1 MYELFIQRAKEGC
14 QLCEKSEPEHSTF
27 VEALHCQ
34 VRATARRL
42 LKVQQSSKT
51 PRPTF
56 YSPHKTWTMAS
67 RYDPRTCSSYRLLPF
82 PKCWTTVFFKDFD
95 VAKNYF
101 GARGLVGSSG
111 ALAEESGNSW
121 NLVICR
127 RTNLPFPTSG
137 LSAIVGQ
144 YQRIGLLGA
153 QPTTWMPNWQT
164 SPVHHCR
171 PKQPVKPKGKTPISG
186 ELVLTRFRL
195 ASSSLSNSRCLLG
208 RTTIN

>member
-1 MYELFIQRAKEGC
+1 MYTVQTCRMSIFAMYELFIQRAKEGC

-67 RYDPRTCSSYRLLPF
+67 RYDPGTCSSYRLLPF

-95 VAKNYF
+95 VAKMI
-101 GARGLVGSSG
+101 
-111 ALAEESGNSW
+111 LAPEVWWEAVAPW
-121 NLVICR
+121 R
-127 RTNLPFPTSG
+127 RNRAT
-137 LSAIVGQ
+137 
-144 YQRIGLLGA
+144 LG
-153 QPTTWMPNWQT
+153 
-164 SPVHHCR
+164 
-171 PKQPVKPKGKTPISG
+171 IS
-186 ELVLTRFRL
+186 
-195 ASSSLSNSRCLLG
+195 
-208 RTTIN
+208 